1 MSEENP
7 LWANCLEPTSLVM
20 RKIECFYCG
29 AGDPQFV
36 LIQHLFGIKSCDLH
50 KRIAKRDC
58 NAYLHRN
65 GLVTWDSAL
74 QIPCI
79 KKLIDELDLLPN
91 GFPVRR
97 TNLSIDP
104 GWKVNIKDFMY
115 DRTFI
120 EYREGEWTI
129 PVIKDELQKMI
140 KLLDLNNTIIMNGI
154 HLSTEFPINLAA
166 TLITL
171 MEGVYKKD
179 SDEYNEAF
187 ASQGLKEPVEIPGV
201 SKIEFEERQVR
212 IYVPTGAI
220 QLAPSTS
227 STSSSENPTNP
238 HA

>member
-7 LWANCLEPTSLVM
+7 LWANCLEPTSLIM
-20 RKIECFYCG
+20 RKVECFYCG
-29 AGDPQFV
+29 AGDPTFV
-36 LIQHLFGIKSCDLH
+36 LIRHLFGIKSCDLH

-65 GLVTWDSAL
+65 GLVTWSSAL

-104 GWKVNIKDFMY
+104 GWKVNVKDFMY

-129 PVIKDELQKMI
+129 PVIKGELQKTI

-154 HLSTEFPINLAA
+154 HLSNEFPIHLATA
-166 TLITL
+166 LITL

-187 ASQGLKEPVEIPGV
+187 ASQGLKEPLEISGV
-201 SKIEFEERQVR
+201 SEIEFEGRQVR
-212 IYVPTGAI
+212 IYLPTGAI
-220 QLAPSTS
+220 Q
-227 STSSSENPTNP
+227 SSSSSSSDNPTNP

>member
-1 MSEENP
+1 
-7 LWANCLEPTSLVM
+7 
-20 RKIECFYCG
+20 
-29 AGDPQFV
+29 
-36 LIQHLFGIKSCDLH
+36 
-50 KRIAKRDC
+50 
-58 NAYLHRN
+58 
-65 GLVTWDSAL
+65 
-74 QIPCI
+74 
-79 KKLIDELDLLPN
+79 
-91 GFPVRR
+91 
-97 TNLSIDP
+97 
-104 GWKVNIKDFMY
+104 
-115 DRTFI
+115 
-120 EYREGEWTI
+120 
-129 PVIKDELQKMI
+129 
-140 KLLDLNNTIIMNGI
+140 MNGI

-187 ASQGLKEPVEIPGV
+187 ASQGLKEPLEIPGV

>member
-20 RKIECFYCG
+20 RKVECFYCG
-29 AGDPQFV
+29 AGNPTVV

-50 KRIAKRDC
+50 KKIAKRDC

-65 GLVTWDSAL
+65 GLVTWSSAL

-104 GWKVNIKDFMY
+104 GWKVNVKDFIY

-120 EYREGEWTI
+120 EYCEGEWTI
-129 PVIKDELQKMI
+129 PVIKGELQKKI
-140 KLLDLNNTIIMNGI
+140 KLLDLNNTIIMNEI
-154 HLSTEFPINLAA
+154 HVSTEFPINLAT

-187 ASQGLKEPVEIPGV
+187 ASQGLKEPLEIPGV

-212 IYVPTGAI
+212 IYLPTGAI
-220 QLAPSTS
+220 QPALYPISASD
-227 STSSSENPTNP
+227 NPTNF
-238 HA
+238 HE